1 MRLTAVSCLIGMILA
16 LQGSPAVAQQ
26 GLGQQGQ
33 ELKPAVPVPDAPA
46 AALSNAPAVATEAP
60 GIQQAPGVAALN
72 RADVEAWM
80 DGFMPYALKRGDIAG
95 SVVVVVK
102 DGQVL
107 LQKGYGYADVASRKP
122 VDPDKTLFRPGSVSK
137 LLTWTAVMQLVEQGK
152 LNLDEDINKYL
163 DFAVPARDGKP
174 VTLRQAMTHTTGM
187 EETARALIAND
198 EKGLIPL
205 EAYLKHWVPT
215 RIYDPGTTP
224 SYSNYAT
231 ALAGYVV
238 QRVSGQS
245 FDDYI
250 DQHIFKP
257 LDMQHSS
264 FRQPLPKHL
273 QPLMASGYAK
283 ASEGKAKS
291 YEIVNPA
298 PAGSLAATGADM
310 AKFMIAHLNNGAY
323 GDARILSEATA
334 RQMHDT
340 TLTILPPLNR
350 MALGFYEANING
362 HRSVA
367 HAGDTQWFHS
377 DLHLFPDDGV
387 GLYISVN
394 SSGKEGAAHVVRT
407 ELFQEFA
414 ERYLP
419 GPNAEGKVDE
429 ATAKQHAA
437 QIAGRYDNSRRSEDG
452 FVALAYLLGQPTVV
466 ANEDG
471 TITVPDLL
479 GANGAPRK
487 WREVAPYVWRDV
499 DGPDRIAAK
508 VVDGKVVRFSTDP
521 ISPFMVFDRTPW
533 YRSGGVFLPILAIGL
548 GALLLTV
555 LAWPISALVR
565 RHYKVPYQLIGADAA
580 WHKRIRIASLAVL
593 AALGGAVAMAIAML
607 SSLDMLSPA
616 NDIWVNTLR
625 LLNLVVLPLAAL
637 VGLANAWH
645 VLRSGRRWPAKLW
658 SVVLALSMLGLLWF
672 GISQNILGYGANY

>member
-1 MRLTAVSCLIGMILA
+1 MRLTAVSCLIAMSLA
-16 LQGSPAVAQQ
+16 LP
-26 GLGQQGQ
+26 GLATARQGQ
-33 ELKPAVPVPDAPA
+33 DIKPPAPVPDAPA
-46 AALSNAPAVATEAP
+46 ATLPGADAAATGVP
-60 GIQQAPGVAALN
+60 APGVASLT
-72 RADVEAWM
+72 RADAEAWL

-95 SVVVVVK
+95 SVVVIVK
-102 DGQVL
+102 DGQIL
-107 LQKGYGYADVASRKP
+107 LQKGYGYADLASRKP
-122 VDPDKTLFRPGSVSK
+122 VDPETTLFRPGSVSK

-152 LNLDEDINKYL
+152 LDLDKDINEYL
-163 DFAVPARDGKP
+163 DFKVPARDGKP

-198 EKGLIPL
+198 EKGQLSL
-205 EAYLKHWVPT
+205 ETYLKHWVPT
-215 RIYDPGTTP
+215 RIYDPGVTP

-238 QRVSGQS
+238 QRVSGMS

-257 LDMQHSS
+257 LGMQHSS
-264 FRQPLPKHL
+264 FRQPLPKAL
-273 QPLMASGYAK
+273 QPLMSSGYSK
-283 ASEGKAKS
+283 ASDGKAKS

-310 AKFMIAHLNNGAY
+310 GKFMIAHLNNGAY

-377 DLHLFPDDGV
+377 DLHLFPDDNV
-387 GLYISVN
+387 GLYISMN
-394 SSGKEGAAHVVRT
+394 STGKEGAAGVVRT
-407 ELFQEFA
+407 ALFQAFA
-414 ERYLP
+414 DRYLP
-419 GPNAEGKVDE
+419 GPLAEGKVDE

-437 QIAGRYDNSRRSEDG
+437 QIAGRYENSRRSDDG
-452 FVALAYLLGQPTVV
+452 FVALAYLLGQTTVA

-479 GANGAPRK
+479 GANGAPKK

-499 DGPDRIAAK
+499 DGPDRIAAQ

-533 YRSGGVFLPILAIGL
+533 YRSGGVFLPILVVGF

-555 LAWPISALVR
+555 LAWPVSALVR
-565 RHYKVPYQLIGADAA
+565 RHYKVRYALTGSDAT
-580 WHKRIRIASLAVL
+580 WHKRIRIASLVVLLSLGAAVGL
-593 AALGGAVAMAIAML
+593 AVWML
-607 SSLDMLSPA
+607 SSLDMLSPSS
-616 NDIWVNTLR
+616 DKWVHTLR
-625 LLNLVVLPLAAL
+625 LLNLVVLPLGAL
-637 VGLANAWH
+637 VGLGNAWH

-672 GISQNILGYGANY
+672 GIAQNILGYSANY

>member
-1 MRLTAVSCLIGMILA
+1 MRLTAISCLIGMILA
-16 LQGSPAVAQQ
+16 LPVSPASA
-26 GLGQQGQ
+26 QGQ
-33 ELKPAVPVPDAPA
+33 EIKPAVPAPDAPA
-46 AALSNAPAVATEAP
+46 AALPLAQPVATDVP
-60 GIQQAPGVAALN
+60 VPGVAALN
-72 RADVEAWM
+72 RADVEAWL
-80 DGFMPYALKRGDIAG
+80 DGLMPYALKRGDIGG

-107 LQKGYGYADVASRKP
+107 LQKGYGYADVASRTP
-122 VDPDKTLFRPGSVSK
+122 VDPEKTLFRPGSVSK

-163 DFAVPARDGKP
+163 DFEIPARDGKP

-215 RIYDPGTTP
+215 RIYDPGVTP

-231 ALAGYVV
+231 ALAGYAV
-238 QRVSGQS
+238 QRVSGVS

-257 LDMQHSS
+257 LGMEHSS

-273 QPLMASGYAK
+273 QPLMASGYSR

-298 PAGSLAATGADM
+298 PAGSLASTGADM

-323 GDARILSEATA
+323 GDVRILSEATA

-362 HRSVA
+362 HRSIA

-387 GLYISVN
+387 GLYISMN

-419 GPNAEGKVDE
+419 GPNTEGKVDE

-452 FVALAYLLGQPTVV
+452 FVALAYLLGQLSVV

-533 YRSGGVFLPILAIGL
+533 YRSGGVFLPILALGL

-565 RHYKVPYQLIGADAA
+565 RHYRLPYAQTGHDAV
-580 WHKRIRIASLAVL
+580 WHKRIRIASLAVVVSLGAAVGL
-593 AALGGAVAMAIAML
+593 AVWML
-607 SSLDMLSPA
+607 SSLDMLAPSS
-616 NDIWVNTLR
+616 DKWVHTLR

-637 VGLANAWH
+637 VGLGNAWH
-645 VLRSGRRWPAKLW
+645 VLRSRRRWPAKLW

-672 GISQNILGYGANY
+672 GISQNILGYSANY